1 MNNYIKSLTG
11 LTDNL
16 ITFDPRVAE
25 DDRLKII
32 PANPT
37 ARHPFARQEHCEL
50 YLRQSYPNACP
61 VCGQLMRKNGFKTVY
76 LRGLEI
82 SGRPLVLV
90 IAKQKYLCP
99 ISAECPTLVTDL
111 ARVQGTVVNH
121 QIIPNV
127 QQRMLLALA
136 EIHSVKD
143 IANQLHVSQATIYRQ
158 MSQLKRH
165 FRPKRHWLPEVLA
178 LDDFKAGRF
187 ATSGMSMALMNGETH
202 ELIDVIESRTNTCL
216 RNYFYR
222 YEYAVRAKVKL
233 IVVDLYQPYR
243 SLIRDLFHNAAIVA
257 DRYHVVVQ
265 AYQALNQVRTQTMK
279 ALPSKDKLAR
289 ALKRYWR
296 LLVKDAAKLNWHDF
310 KRRTGFGGAQLN
322 EREVIDRLT
331 ATSDALS
338 TAYGYYQQLLCALH
352 FQSSEVLAELL
363 KTKLTALPKP
373 CQKAQRTL
381 RNHREEIERSFEQPY
396 NNGSLEGTNNVI
408 KTIKRVAFG
417 FRSFPNFRLRI
428 LLVAKSPY
436 FNVKTAA

>member
-1 MNNYIKSLTG
+1 M
-11 LTDNL
+11 
-16 ITFDPRVAE
+16 
-25 DDRLKII
+25 
-32 PANPT
+32 
-37 ARHPFARQEHCEL
+37 
-50 YLRQSYPNACP
+50 
-61 VCGQLMRKNGFKTVY
+61 
-76 LRGLEI
+76 
-82 SGRPLVLV
+82 
-90 IAKQKYLCP
+90 
-99 ISAECPTLVTDL
+99 
-111 ARVQGTVVNH
+111 
-121 QIIPNV
+121 PNV
-127 QQRMLLALA
+127 QQRMLLALT

-143 IANQLHVSQATIYRQ
+143 IANQLHVSQTTVYRQ

-243 SLIRDLFHNAAIVA
+243 SLIRDLFPNAAIVA

-296 LLVKDAAKLNWHDF
+296 LLVKDATKLNWHDF

-322 EREVIDRLT
+322 EREVIDWLT

-352 FQSSEVLAELL
+352 FQSSEVLA
-363 KTKLTALPKP
+363 
-373 CQKAQRTL
+373 
-381 RNHREEIERSFEQPY
+381 
-396 NNGSLEGTNNVI
+396 
-408 KTIKRVAFG
+408 
-417 FRSFPNFRLRI
+417 
-428 LLVAKSPY
+428 
-436 FNVKTAA
+436 

>member
-1 MNNYIKSLTG
+1 M
-11 LTDNL
+11 
-16 ITFDPRVAE
+16 
-25 DDRLKII
+25 
-32 PANPT
+32 
-37 ARHPFARQEHCEL
+37 
-50 YLRQSYPNACP
+50 
-61 VCGQLMRKNGFKTVY
+61 
-76 LRGLEI
+76 
-82 SGRPLVLV
+82 
-90 IAKQKYLCP
+90 
-99 ISAECPTLVTDL
+99 
-111 ARVQGTVVNH
+111 
-121 QIIPNV
+121 PNV
-127 QQRMLLALA
+127 QQRMLLALT

-143 IANQLHVSQATIYRQ
+143 IANQLHVSQTTVYRQ

-243 SLIRDLFHNAAIVA
+243 SLIRDLFPNAAIVA

-296 LLVKDAAKLNWHDF
+296 LLVKDATKLNWHDF

-322 EREVIDRLT
+322 EREVIDWLT

-363 KTKLTALPKP
+363 KNKLTTLPKP

-381 RNHREEIERSFEQPY
+381 RNHREEIERSFEQTY